1 MKIAQMSGKLDSIQI
16 VRALAALMVVLFHS
30 HYLVDSFSPGFRI
43 VIPFIYTYGY
53 LGVDIFFV
61 VSGFIIAGVTS
72 KDDFTLPSY
81 FIKRFFRIYPIYWV
95 FCYLSLVS
103 YYKFG
108 LNIGQSLE
116 YATIYASFLT
126 APIANSLPIYPV
138 GWTLTHEVFFYLI
151 AGIAISFTRLK
162 GLILVL
168 LALGLIGLATQGRTL
183 LNSGPLELLRQT
195 LTSPY
200 QIHFAA
206 GVLIFCCQRQ
216 LIKLRVLPAFLS
228 SIACF
233 YITITF
239 LLETAV
245 PIGVC
250 LGASLFV
257 IALLNAEK
265 LSLLNS
271 PNCFFQLTTKALISI
286 GNASFSLYL
295 VHWIVFRWMGYEKTL
310 ALLLLPSWSAE
321 IWRYFGILVAVGLS
335 LLLHRFLEMPVIS
348 MGNWISNLIEK
359 ARKRRLNASGSD

>member
-1 MKIAQMSGKLDSIQI
+1 MLGKLESIQI

-30 HYLVDSFSPGFRI
+30 HYLVDGFPQGFRI
-43 VIPFIYTYGY
+43 GIPFIYAYGY
-53 LGVDIFFV
+53 WGVEIFFV

-72 KDDFTLPSY
+72 KSDFTLWSY
-81 FIKRFFRIYPIYWV
+81 FIKRFFRIYPIYWI
-95 FCYLSLVS
+95 FCYLSLIS

-138 GWTLTHEVFFYLI
+138 GWTLTYEVFFYLI
-151 AGIAISFTRLK
+151 AGIVILFTKQK

-168 LALGLIGLATQGRTL
+168 LTLGLVGLATQGPPKT
-183 LNSGPLELLRQT
+183 NPGFFELLRHT

-206 GVLIFCCQRQ
+206 GVFVFCYQCQ
-216 LIKLRVLPAFLS
+216 LTTLRVIPALMLAVAS
-228 SIACF
+228 F
-233 YITITF
+233 YIALA
-239 LLETAV
+239 LLAESAV
-245 PIGVC
+245 TLGVC
-250 LGASLFV
+250 LGASLFI

-265 LSLLNS
+265 SKLLQSQNS
-271 PNCFFQLTTKALISI
+271 YFQAVIKMLVSI

-310 ALLLLPSWSAE
+310 ALLLLPAWSAE
-321 IWRYFGILVAVGLS
+321 MWRYFGVLMAVGIS
-335 LLLHRFLEMPVIS
+335 LLLHRFLEVPVIGV
-348 MGNWISNLIEK
+348 GNYISNLVIRAK
-359 ARKRRLNASGSD
+359 KRRSITAVSE